1 MRLAPTTV
9 GGTRAMATESAYAY
23 ANPVSADVVIRSFAG
38 PQLVTID
45 EPTENLIH
53 QLRDRKSTRLNSSH
67 GYISYAVFCLKKK
80 KTFLWRGQKLD
91 RYPIADLSSGR
102 NVLDVYDLS

>member
-9 GGTRAMATESAYAY
+9 GGTRAMATESAYAH

-53 QLRDRKSTRLNSSH
+53 QLFPSRGTLHDDADGRLARDQSPPRRAASST
-67 GYISYAVFCLKKK
+67 
-80 KTFLWRGQKLD
+80 D
-91 RYPIADLSSGR
+91 GR
-102 NVLDVYDLS
+102 NRRSRRPALFQEAGANDTPTPAGP

>member
-53 QLRDRKSTRLNSSH
+53 QLR
-67 GYISYAVFCLKKK
+67 G
-80 KTFLWRGQKLD
+80 G
-91 RYPIADLSSGR
+91 PADLANLVEAVRWRPLRVVAIPAGSIIHWR
-102 NVLDVYDLS
+102 KYDPRSWQQLL